1 MGWVVGRVAL
11 WAMIGAMV
19 GGLLGLL
26 LGTLSPGVYDN
37 WFDAEYVERVGA
49 AWLGVTLGVQQGA
62 GLGVLIGLATV
73 VLPWVNRKTA
83 ARLKV
88 TATYDAVTDTV
99 KIENKGRVPMLVF
112 GVWAL
117 REVDTCAMLVEP
129 LLIVEGTKE
138 IKGVEWRNN
147 DSESAAQPKSGPLA
161 VLATGPTVSS

>member
-1 MGWVVGRVAL
+1 MGWVVGRVAIGVG
-11 WAMIGAMV
+11 IGAMV
-19 GGLLGLL
+19 GGLIGLL
-26 LGTLSPGVYDN
+26 LGTLSPGIYVN

-49 AWLGVTLGVQQGA
+49 PWIGVTLGVQQGA
-62 GLGVLIGLATV
+62 GLGALIGLATV
-73 VLPWVNRKTA
+73 VLPWFNSKRA
-83 ARLKV
+83 AQLKV

-138 IKGVEWRNN
+138 IIGVEWRNN
-147 DSESAAQPKSGPLA
+147 DGESVAQPKSGPLA
-161 VLATGPTVSS
+161 VLATGPTVG